1 MIDIGE
7 KPILWHI
14 LKIYAH
20 FGYRD
25 FVVCLG
31 YKGYFIKE
39 YFAHYL
45 LHESNVTFDF
55 ADNHEAITYDQ
66 TVVEPWRVSLV
77 DTGLNTM
84 TAGRVRRIRPYI
96 GDEPFMLTYGT
107 KGRSRHRRVGRSTA
121 ARKAGHGHRHPA
133 DGAFRSPPDG

>member
-1 MIDIGE
+1 M
-7 KPILWHI
+7 
-14 LKIYAH
+14 KIYSH

-25 FVVCLG
+25 FVICLG

-55 ADNHEAITYDQ
+55 ADSHEAITYDQ

-77 DTGLNTM
+77 NTG
-84 TAGRVRRIRPYI
+84 ARHHDRRARASASAR
-96 GDEPFMLTYGT
+96 TSAT
-107 KGRSRHRRVGRSTA
+107 SRSC
-121 ARKAGHGHRHPA
+121 
-133 DGAFRSPPDG
+133 